1 MLFCKLVHVR
11 TSKWLHLSRTLA
23 SINLKV
29 KSEAEYFVQTDFQLT
44 TANSFKVA
52 GFLHI
57 NNWLDIVEGR
67 QPPIIIMN
75 VAKLS
80 TQQFEED

>member
-29 KSEAEYFVQTDFQLT
+29 KSEAEYFVQTDYQLT
-44 TANSFKVA
+44 TANSVKVA
-52 GFLHI
+52 GFLYI
-57 NNWLDIVEGR
+57 L
-67 QPPIIIMN
+67 IIG
-75 VAKLS
+75 
-80 TQQFEED
+80 